1 MNLSRSAQLGVYG
14 GILIALGS
22 YGSGANRY
30 RGGIV
35 HALGLDWITY
45 GHGQIFCE
53 IVIWVGI
60 ALLLVSW
67 LRVGRELLFSKRS
80 VREVVTG
87 SALAE
92 GTEKSADS
100 ATVHAGSDESTLRR
114 FNSILLAWAIPLSL
128 AAPLFSRDVYSY
140 LMQGAMVRDGF
151 DPYTEGAAANP
162 GPMLL
167 EVSADWRNTT
177 TPYGPLHLGI
187 GEVITRIVGDNITV
201 GVILYRIVCLLGF
214 AAIVWSIPRIAR
226 ALGANPAFAQWLG
239 VLNPLVLLHLIA
251 GMHNEALMVGLVS
264 LALVAALRM
273 GRLQG
278 GLVAAVLIGIGVAL
292 KATAV
297 LALPF
302 VVWIVLT
309 RREPITTIQ
318 EMLRKVPMIAGV
330 GIVLVAVCVGTLA
343 AVTWLTGSSWGWI
356 SEISGNTKV
365 INPLAAPSA
374 VAGVI
379 SAVMVWFNDD
389 IGFNFIV
396 SYARV
401 VSSVIMLVGLVISW
415 FYFRAT
421 PRDNVAGMVAAY
433 IVACVFNAVALPW
446 YYASLLTPMGTI
458 RPPRWAIQGT
468 VMFTFILSLSF
479 AGGGNHRFYDAP
491 WMVIITILGWLAAGW
506 LTTGEFRWKYPW
518 RDDRTAD
525 DTDSTTPR
533 LSKSTE
539 AA

>member
-30 RGGIV
+30 RGGLV

-60 ALLLVSW
+60 ALLLISW
-67 LRVGRELLFSKRS
+67 LRIGRELLFSKGTIRDI
-80 VREVVTG
+80 VAG
-87 SALAE
+87 SAPSGA
-92 GTEKSADS
+92 TADAMAIAS
-100 ATVHAGSDESTLRR
+100 TGGDESTLRR
-114 FNSILLAWAIPLSL
+114 FNSILLAWAIPLAL

-140 LMQGAMVRDGF
+140 LMQGAMVHDGF

-187 GEVITRIVGDNITV
+187 GEVITRLVGDNITV

-226 ALGANPAFAQWLG
+226 ELGANPAFAQWLG

-264 LALVAALRM
+264 LALVAALCMERM
-273 GRLQG
+273 RG

-292 KATAV
+292 KATAI

-309 RREPITTIQ
+309 RREPIATVQ
-318 EMLRKVPMIAGV
+318 EMLRKIPAIAGV
-330 GIVLVAVCVGTLA
+330 GIALVALCVGTLA
-343 AVTWLTGSSWGWI
+343 VVTWLTGSSWGWI

-379 SAVMVWFNDD
+379 SGVMAWFNDD
-389 IGFNFIV
+389 IGFNIIV
-396 SYARV
+396 SHTRV

-415 FYFRAT
+415 FYFRST
-421 PRDNVAGMVAAY
+421 PRNNVAGMIAAY
-433 IVACVFNAVALPW
+433 VVACVFNAVALPW

-458 RPPRWAIQGT
+458 RPPRWVIQGT
-468 VMFTFILSLSF
+468 VLFTFILSLSF
-479 AGGGNHRFYDAP
+479 AGGGNHRFYDVP
-491 WMVIITILGWLAAGW
+491 WMVIITVLGWLAVSW
-506 LTTGEFRWKYPW
+506 LTTGKFTWKYPW
-518 RDDRTAD
+518 RDDKTTA
-525 DTDSTTPR
+525 DTDSTAAPLPR
-533 LSKSTE
+533 STE
-539 AA
+539 VA

>member
-30 RGGIV
+30 RGGLV

-45 GHGQIFCE
+45 GHGQIFWKGTIRD
-53 IVIWVGI
+53 IV
-60 ALLLVSW
+60 A
-67 LRVGRELLFSKRS
+67 
-80 VREVVTG
+80 G
-87 SALAE
+87 SAPSGA
-92 GTEKSADS
+92 TADAMAIAS
-100 ATVHAGSDESTLRR
+100 TGGDESTLRR
-114 FNSILLAWAIPLSL
+114 FNSILLAWAIPLAL

-226 ALGANPAFAQWLG
+226 ELGANPAFAQWLG

-264 LALVAALRM
+264 LALVAALCMERM
-273 GRLQG
+273 RG

-292 KATAV
+292 KATAI

-309 RREPITTIQ
+309 RREPIATVQ
-318 EMLRKVPMIAGV
+318 EMLRKIPAIAGV
-330 GIVLVAVCVGTLA
+330 GIALVAVCVGTLA
-343 AVTWLTGSSWGWI
+343 VVTWLTGSSWGWI

-379 SAVMVWFNDD
+379 SGVMAWFNDD
-389 IGFNFIV
+389 IGFNVIV
-396 SYARV
+396 SHTRV

-421 PRDNVAGMVAAY
+421 PRNNVAGMIAAY
-433 IVACVFNAVALPW
+433 VVACVFNAVALPW

-458 RPPRWAIQGT
+458 RPPRWVIQGT
-468 VMFTFILSLSF
+468 VLFTFILSLSF
-479 AGGGNHRFYDAP
+479 AGGGNHRFYDVP
-491 WMVIITILGWLAAGW
+491 WMVIITVLGWLAVSW
-506 LTTGEFRWKYPW
+506 LTTGKFTWKYPW
-518 RDDRTAD
+518 RDDKTTA
-525 DTDSTTPR
+525 DTDSTAAPLPR
-533 LSKSTE
+533 STE
-539 AA
+539 VA